1 MSIPGQFDSRVHDI
15 AYGSSSTLLGQGQLD
30 PGQASGA
37 FLPEEQAN
45 WPRRSH
51 PWSSSLCNVTA
62 EPGAEP
68 RLPNAQLLAL
78 RPLSCMGPMSL
89 DPESSGTSTPDHLLT
104 QKGKSGV
111 GPKERQKLP
120 PPGKKPE
127 ERVAGPPRAAHLV
140 VSRDNVRGGPPGG
153 YPPIPQPCA
162 HALRGRN
169 TFHK

>member
-89 DPESSGTSTPDHLLT
+89 DRS
-104 QKGKSGV
+104 
-111 GPKERQKLP
+111 
-120 PPGKKPE
+120 
-127 ERVAGPPRAAHLV
+127 A
-140 VSRDNVRGGPPGG
+140 
-153 YPPIPQPCA
+153 PPILATLFLHWLMRPTDVVLPCFS
-162 HALRGRN
+162 L
-169 TFHK
+169 KPKQ